1 MTSGEVDLTSLEI
14 RTFISYPM
22 QASHPWIHM
31 RTIVKSVEAFSK
43 DRLIRGRRLN
53 FSKTSVC
60 IINVLNLPVYLSL
73 NTWSC
78 VVMCMAIG
86 TRLLTELRF
95 LTTDLKMERLSWI
108 IQVE

>member
-1 MTSGEVDLTSLEI
+1 MTSGEVDLTSLGI
-14 RTFISYPM
+14 RAFISYPM
-22 QASHPWIHM
+22 QASHPWTHM

-43 DRLIRGRRLN
+43 DRLIRGRRLY

-78 VVMCMAIG
+78 V
-86 TRLLTELRF
+86 LTPTACACVWQQGRGY
-95 LTTDLKMERLSWI
+95 RRN
-108 IQVE
+108 